1 MLVLLCVNARE
12 MSEEYL
18 GGIMSERAISNSNL
32 LSRREFSG
40 RLGSLLSTA
49 AIAGTAFG
57 NTRAQDATGAG
68 SATVVSHTAES
79 IHQEVVFKASP
90 ARVYA
95 ALTDGAQFTKA
106 TALLT
111 DMAEGPAEISRDP
124 GGPFVLFGG
133 RILGRHVELVP
144 NERIVQAWRAASWD
158 EGIYSI
164 AKFVLKEEVAG
175 TRIVFDHTGFPVGDG
190 EHLASGWKA
199 HYWEPLEKYF
209 AS

>member
-1 MLVLLCVNARE
+1 
-12 MSEEYL
+12 MSKENC
-18 GGIMSERAISNSNL
+18 GGIMSERTISNYKL
-32 LSRREFSG
+32 FSRREFSG
-40 RLGSLLSTA
+40 CLGSLLSTA

-57 NTRAQDATGAG
+57 STRTQDAGGAG
-68 SATVVSHTAES
+68 SATEVLHTAES
-79 IHQEVVFKASP
+79 IHQEIVFQASP

-95 ALTDGAQFTKA
+95 ALTDGAQFTKV

-111 DMAEGPAEISRDP
+111 DMAAGPAQISREV

-144 NERIVQAWRAASWD
+144 NVRIVQAWRVAGWD

-164 AKFVLKEEVAG
+164 AKFVLKEERAG
-175 TRIVFDHTGFPVGDG
+175 TRIVFDHTGFPIGDG

-209 AS
+209 SS